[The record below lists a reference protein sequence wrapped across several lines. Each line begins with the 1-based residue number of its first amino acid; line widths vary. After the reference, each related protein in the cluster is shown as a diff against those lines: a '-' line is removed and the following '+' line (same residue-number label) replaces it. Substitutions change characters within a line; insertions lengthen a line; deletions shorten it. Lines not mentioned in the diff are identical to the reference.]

1 MLNFEMLSEK
11 RVLLLCVFHILQQ
24 VWRWLFDKSH
34 GITKSD
40 RVDIMK
46 HFRKLVYA
54 RTVID
59 FDDITDQF
67 MNSDVLNK
75 YKNAVL
81 YFNDLLELKT
91 NWAHCFRTNLMT
103 RGTNTNNYVE
113 AQFLVIKD
121 TILQRN
127 RQFNV
132 SAANIDPSPEE
143 LPTLTCTA
151 NEHMSEVFEVLS
163 KKINQ
168 GNTGFNKAVLAFAK
182 RFGKLS
188 ENQLQCAL
196 HSFGSI
202 FVGKAKGRIK
212 IQPTAVSRRKSKIGS
227 RRKQDTKRVS
237 SNKELPT
244 RLIKI
249 KRKHNISEVAKK
261 AGRSMI
267 SVTTHPKKKIRKNAP
282 KEENN
287 TT

>member
-1 MLNFEMLSEK
+1 MFVSMLPEPAFFGKPDGPSVIMSDNCVELRNALRETWPNSN
-11 RVLLLCVFHILQQ
+11 LLLCVFHILQQ

-91 NWAHCFRTNLMT
+91 NWAHCLRTIIIITLFYFGHKRSCTIKYVEPATSIPATLMT

-113 AQFLVIKD
+113 AQFLAIKD

-132 SAANIDPSPEE
+132 NMLLDKLLKE
-143 LPTLTCTA
+143 
-151 NEHMSEVFEVLS
+151 FEDQF
-163 KKINQ
+163 K
-168 GNTGFNKAVLAFAK
+168 F
-182 RFGKLS
+182 KL
-188 ENQLQCAL
+188 
-196 HSFGSI
+196 
-202 FVGKAKGRIK
+202 
-212 IQPTAVSRRKSKIGS
+212 
-227 RRKQDTKRVS
+227 
-237 SNKELPT
+237 
-244 RLIKI
+244 
-249 KRKHNISEVAKK
+249 
-261 AGRSMI
+261 
-267 SVTTHPKKKIRKNAP
+267 
-282 KEENN
+282 
-287 TT
+287 